1 MSINTA
7 PAGPGE
13 AILRLSNGH
22 MIAQAVHAATAL
34 GIIDALESGPKTV
47 PEIAHATGAQIGS
60 MHRLLRI
67 LVCLDIL
74 GEPASA
80 TYSLM
85 PAGATLL
92 SSATDSLRSRI
103 LMRFDDASWRA
114 WGELVHS
121 VRTGEPAHPK
131 VTGCDGFSYL
141 GRHPELRA
149 TFDAAMSAVTSRV
162 VAGFVD
168 TYDLS
173 AARTVVDVGGGSGRL
188 LAGVLRANPYAHG
201 ILFDTREGV
210 ENARATLGEL
220 ADRCTVAVGDFFD
233 SVPAGADFYLLKS
246 VIHDWPDEQSVQIL
260 STCRRALAPTS
271 RLLIIELVVP
281 AVVRPGEDL
290 ETLCT
295 DLNMLVVTGG
305 RERTEGEL
313 RALLNSA
320 GLKIVAIG
328 PGLGATPYRV
338 IEANRV

>member
-1 MSINTA
+1 MSTNTT
-7 PAGPGE
+7 PAWPGE
-13 AILRLSNGH
+13 TILRLSNGH
-22 MIAQAVHAATAL
+22 MSAQAVHAATAL
-34 GIIDALESGPKTV
+34 GVIDALESGPKTV
-47 PEIAHATGAQIGS
+47 PEIAHATGAQVGS

-67 LVCLDIL
+67 LLCLGIL
-74 GEPASA
+74 GESAPA
-80 TYSLM
+80 TYSLT

-92 SSATDSLRSRI
+92 SSAADSLRSRV
-103 LMRFDDASWRA
+103 LLRFDDASWRA
-114 WGELVHS
+114 WGELMHS

-131 VTGCDGFSYL
+131 VTGCDGFTYL

-173 AARTVVDVGGGSGRL
+173 TARIVVDVGGGNGRL
-188 LAGVLRANPYAHG
+188 LADVLRANPHAHG

-210 ENARATLGEL
+210 EHAWATLGEL
-220 ADRCTVAVGDFFD
+220 ADRCAVAVGDFFD
-233 SVPAGADFYLLKS
+233 SVPAGADVYLLKS
-246 VIHDWPDEQSVQIL
+246 VIHDWPDEQSVRVL
-260 STCRRALAPTS
+260 RTCRRALAPTS

-295 DLNMLVVTGG
+295 DLNMLVITGG

-313 RALLNSA
+313 RALLSSA
-320 GLKIVAIG
+320 ELEIVSIG
-328 PGLGATPYRV
+328 PSLGATPYRV
-338 IEANRV
+338 IETKRG